1 MLSEKDLSASLQAFV
16 DGSNYRAQD
25 VLGVHREKRAEGEG
39 FAFRVWAFLPTRRRP
54 ASFISLI
61 SSRVLVAKS

>member
-39 FAFRVWAFLPTRRRP
+39 FAFRVWAPR
-54 ASFISLI
+54 AQQ
-61 SSRVLVAKS
+61 V

>member
-39 FAFRVWAFLPTRRRP
+39 FVFRND
-54 ASFISLI
+54 SFHMLI
-61 SSRVLVAKS
+61 